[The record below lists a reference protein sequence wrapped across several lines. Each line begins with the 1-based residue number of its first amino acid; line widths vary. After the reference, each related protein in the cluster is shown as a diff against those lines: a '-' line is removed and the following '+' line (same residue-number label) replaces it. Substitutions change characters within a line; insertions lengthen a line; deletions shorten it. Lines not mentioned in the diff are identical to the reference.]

1 MGMNA
6 HEPEL
11 DRLFH
16 ALADPTRRAI
26 LAQLAREGE
35 ARISDLA
42 QPFRMTF
49 PAISKH
55 VRVLESAGLL
65 KRRVQGREHH
75 CRLQPRPLKDAAD
88 WLAEYRVFWEQSLD
102 ALERYLATGD
112 EE

>member
-6 HEPEL
+6 HEPTL

-26 LAQLAREGE
+26 LAQLARQGE

-65 KRRVQGREHH
+65 ERRVQGREHR

-102 ALERYLATGD
+102 ALERYLATD
-112 EE
+112 EEA